1 MEFIM
6 NTNSFRNIVATAS
19 LVAGLASV
27 SSAQAD
33 VVNGSLG
40 TGASATDHYHV
51 TCPAFNSRL
60 EGNVT
65 DLVPV
70 AAPLVSMQIH
80 KGNGAINT
88 TDPVDGFQFIIAPP
102 SLQQVPSPTVSLFG
116 GLGAYDVLIDK
127 TAAGVENYRM
137 YVQCFGGFT
146 GGTLPTTIVQV
157 QNQ

>member
-19 LVAGLASV
+19 LMAGLAGF

-33 VVNGSLG
+33 EVYGSLG
-40 TGASATDHYHV
+40 AGASATDRYHI
-51 TCPAFNSRL
+51 TCEDNNSRL

-70 AAPLVSMQIH
+70 AAPLVSMLIRTRREATH
-80 KGNGAINT
+80 T
-88 TDPVDGFQFIIAPP
+88 TDPIDGFESF
-102 SLQQVPSPTVSLFG
+102 SELPSPTVSLFG
-116 GLGAYDVLIDK
+116 GLGVYEVLIIK
-127 TAAGVENYRM
+127 SAAGVENYRM
-137 YVQCFGGFT
+137 DVQCFGGIWF

>member
-1 MEFIM
+1 M
-6 NTNSFRNIVATAS
+6 
-19 LVAGLASV
+19 AGLAGV
-27 SSAQAD
+27 SSARAD

-40 TGASATDHYHV
+40 AGASATDHYHV
-51 TCPAFNSRL
+51 TCLASNSRL
-60 EGNVT
+60 AGNVT

-80 KGNGAINT
+80 KGNVATNT
-88 TDPVDGFQFIIAPP
+88 TDPVDGFQFIIDPP
-102 SLQQVPSPTVSLFG
+102 AVLLPSPTVSVSG

-137 YVQCFGGFT
+137 FLQCFGGIT
-146 GGTLPTTIVQV
+146 GGPLPTTIMQV